1 MRNKCI
7 KVLLLVIVAFLPVS
21 CLVGPKYKDPEFKE
35 KSAVKYRFSPNS
47 DTTKT
52 ILNVKWFDIF
62 NDEVLKDLINKGI
75 ENNFDLKVAIS
86 FENNTS
92 FLP

>member
-21 CLVGPKYKDPEFKE
+21 CLVGPKYKAPELQE
-35 KSAVKYRFSPNS
+35 SMQYRMAQTA
-47 DTTKT
+47 DTTAS

-62 NDEVLKDLINKGI
+62 NDETLKALITKGI
-75 ENNFDLKVAIS
+75 
-86 FENNTS
+86 
-92 FLP
+92 